1 MFTTAKVQQ
10 NIDICKY
17 LQLKNVNDSLKDV

>member
-17 LQLKNVNDSLKDV
+17 LQLKSVNDSLKDV

>member
-17 LQLKNVNDSLKDV
+17 LQLKGVNDSLKDV

>member
-17 LQLKNVNDSLKDV
+17 FQLKSVNDSLKDV

>member
-1 MFTTAKVQQ
+1 MFMSAKLQQ

-17 LQLKNVNDSLKDV
+17 LQLKSVNDSLKDV